1 MKNAQTSVYIKE
13 DGRIK
18 SVLPGFSKTKI
29 FFAKREERIAFMKNK
44 RTAARRPGKS
54 VLFAAVALLFGL
66 LTAFS
71 RPCAAGAQAALERC
85 GSTLIPS
92 LFPFLVLCGFTVR
105 CGFAQRC
112 GRFFAPLTRILF
124 CLPGCTAAVILTAWI
139 GGYPVGA
146 RGIRSL
152 LDQGAITEEQAAR
165 MSCFCVGAGPG
176 FLVAAVGE
184 GIFHSTALGLLLLA
198 AQIFSAL
205 ALGVVT
211 GISARRKEGLPME
224 KAVAAHPEPAGEALV
239 AAVADGTQAMLSL
252 CAFVVLFGAF
262 LGLCSQLRLPAL
274 LAAALKPLG
283 VPISAGI
290 ALLPVLLE
298 VCSGTAAAAA
308 SAETAIFLTAFTLG
322 WGGLCVHFQIF
333 SILGRTPYSRA
344 RFFSFAFSTGCFPEQ
359 SARCFPFCSPSEVF
373 LPFQAVLPHFR
384 FPVVFLLPL
393 HFYS

>member
-1 MKNAQTSVYIKE
+1 MKS
-13 DGRIK
+13 
-18 SVLPGFSKTKI
+18 
-29 FFAKREERIAFMKNK
+29 K
-44 RTAARRPGKS
+44 RTVPGGPGRAI
-54 VLFAAVALLFGL
+54 LFAAVALLFVL

-71 RPCAAGAQAALERC
+71 RPCAAGALAALERC

-92 LFPFLVLCGFTVR
+92 LFPFLVLCGFAVR

-112 GRFFAPLTRILF
+112 GRLFAPLTRALF

-152 LDQGAITEEQAAR
+152 LDRGAITAEQAAR

-198 AQIFSAL
+198 AQLFSAL
-205 ALGVVT
+205 ILGVVT
-211 GISARRKEGLPME
+211 GISARRNGTLPTEKE
-224 KAVAAHPEPAGEALV
+224 ASSHPEPAGEALV
-239 AAVADGTQAMLSL
+239 SSVADGTQAMLSL

-262 LGLCSQLRLPAL
+262 LGLCGQLRLPAL

-283 VPISAGI
+283 VPVPAGT

-298 VCSGTAAAAA
+298 VCSGAAAAAA
-308 SAETAIFLTAFTLG
+308 SAETALFLTAFALG

-344 RFFSFAFSTGCFPEQ
+344 RFFFFRFLHGLISGTV
-359 SARCFPFCSPSEVF
+359 SALLSALLPAGDITAVSGSPVS
-373 LPFQAVLPHFR
+373 FQASGSIPLTLALLLMIFI
-384 FPVVFLLPL
+384 FL
-393 HFYS
+393 YSVPSGVEIRKEK